1 MIFEYFLSMPN
12 SVKVIVLA
20 TVILT
25 LFSLI
30 LFLRIL
36 KRGSSKVSSKRRS
49 PAVNDR
55 YTFAIKEIGP
65 AGEPTGVTRRT
76 GGLLATASLL
86 PTSGD
91 DVIYEQNGIPYIN
104 SDLAKKNQ
112 GNLDSNFVKLVESVT
127 GSLPPPAPRQQ
138 DKPEKAH
145 KGSKG

>member
-1 MIFEYFLSMPN
+1 MPN

-36 KRGSSKVSSKRRS
+36 KRGSSKASSKRRG
-49 PAVNDR
+49 PPVNKR
-55 YTFAIKEIGP
+55 YTFAIKEIET
-65 AGEPTGVTRRT
+65 AGEPSGVTRHT
-76 GGLLATASLL
+76 GGLLATASAYQGYDLSL
-86 PTSGD
+86 SGD
-91 DVIYEQNGIPYIN
+91 DVIYEQDGIPYIN

-127 GSLPPPAPRQQ
+127 GSLPPPVPRQQ